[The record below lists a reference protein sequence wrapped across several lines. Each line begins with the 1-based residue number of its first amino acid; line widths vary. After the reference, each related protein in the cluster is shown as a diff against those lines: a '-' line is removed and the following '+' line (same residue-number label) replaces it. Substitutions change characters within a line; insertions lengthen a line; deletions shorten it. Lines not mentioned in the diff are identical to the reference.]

1 MNIPKMAT
9 LIMKHPEFLV
19 ACYKRQSTST
29 RNKQLHD
36 VMITAIEAGDRQHV
50 EEALSNRWYKPP
62 LEGVIYCMD
71 TEFDVVR
78 KFIKVFE
85 EDGDV

>member
-1 MNIPKMAT
+1 MNITKMSA

-19 ACYKRQSTST
+19 SCYKRQSTTT
-29 RNKQLHD
+29 RNKLLHD

-50 EEALSNRWYKPP
+50 EEALSNRWYKAP

-71 TEFDVVR
+71 TEFDVVNE
-78 KFIKVFE
+78 FIKVFE
-85 EDGDV
+85 GDANV